1 MVEKYY
7 GSAADCKKDY
17 TLPYKAAHKIIA
29 LANKPITIKLAMY
42 FFGLEL
48 TMFRFNV
55 DYVLRQLLS
64 FLYHFIKHVNVQIH
78 TKIGRFFCKKI
89 WNILFTLID

>member
-1 MVEKYY
+1 MAHFFNCLVFDTDVVINNSTRSQ

-17 TLPYKAAHKIIA
+17 TLPYKAGHKIIG

-42 FFGLEL
+42 FFGCLEL

-55 DYVLRQLLS
+55 DYVLRQL
-64 FLYHFIKHVNVQIH
+64 
-78 TKIGRFFCKKI
+78 
-89 WNILFTLID
+89 